1 MKDTTLWFVIENW
14 KIMLA
19 MKKRWFGVWLYNG
32 VGWKI
37 EKWET
42 IEQWMIR
49 EANEEIWINIKDL
62 EKIWVLHFYFDEKED
77 WNQSVYTFFIKDF
90 TWKIEESEE
99 MKPYWFDLDKIP
111 YDKMWEDDNIWL
123 PRVLNWE
130 KNIEYKFFFDRNWKL
145 RDFIKLN

>member
-1 MKDTTLWFVIENW
+1 MKKTTLWFVIKNG

-19 MKKRWFGVWLYNG
+19 MKKRWFGAGLYNG
-32 VGWKI
+32 VGWKL

-49 EANEEIWINIKDL
+49 EANEEIWINIKEL
-62 EKIWVLHFYFDEKED
+62 EKIWVLHFYFDENKD
-77 WNQSVYTFFIKDF
+77 WNQSVHTFFIKSF

-111 YDKMWEDDNIWL
+111 YDKMWEDDKIWL
-123 PRVLNWE
+123 PEVLNWE
-130 KNIEYKFFFDRNWKL
+130 RNIEYKFFFDENWKL
-145 RDFIKLN
+145 RKWEKIA